1 MGYVVFLG
9 GNDLDLGDTRI
20 GWFRLSVSHKLQDR
34 KFVKEYPEKYIGVC
48 VSVQEWN
55 VDE

>member
-1 MGYVVFLG
+1 MSFLG

-34 KFVKEYPEKYIGVC
+34 KLVKEYPEKYIGVC